1 MPPSSQAYS
10 LPEAH
15 ALPAT
20 AVAARL
26 AVDPPTGLES
36 TEAARRAARIGPNQL
51 EPPKRTSVW
60 RLVVEAATEPFV
72 LLLLA
77 AGAGAVLLGEV
88 RDGLLVLV
96 GLIPIVGADVITEYR
111 GERALEALRDASA
124 PLSRVRR
131 NGTVSQ
137 VIAASLVPGD
147 VVLLSGGDVVPADLR
162 LIRVDRLQLDR
173 SVLTG
178 ESIPE
183 PGRTEPDAGDS
194 DLADRRSIAYGG
206 TSVVGGRGEGIVVAT
221 GATTELGRISGGL
234 TDRGRRRSP
243 LQAELDRLVRILLW
257 VAIGLI
263 TIVMSLGFIRGQ
275 DAGATILAGISAAIA
290 AIPEEPPILLAVVLG
305 LGAYRL
311 LKRGVLVRRLNAE
324 ESLGAVDLIITDKTG
339 TLTRNRLDVASVR
352 TPAGPVEDADDR
364 SAILLDALRAEEDA
378 WAIGGGSPPSSFTR
392 SLMRAVEEDGWAA
405 RLDPAE
411 LLDAE
416 PVSDSRPFART
427 RARRDGRVETLLI
440 GAPEAVL
447 AESGGSRTTQT
458 AWEVLIEGSAATGER
473 TVGLARREGDGP
485 TEMRALIGF
494 ADPLRDGI
502 REALA
507 TARMAGI
514 QTIVVTGDHPATAAA
529 IAHQAGL
536 ERPNVVVGRTLE
548 SWDDAELAAEL
559 GNLQVVARS
568 TPEGKERLV
577 RVAREHG
584 RTVAVTGDGVNDA
597 PALNHADVGV
607 AMGSGTAVAREA
619 ADLVLGDDSFATLLF
634 GLREGRRIVD
644 NVQKGLIF
652 LDLDPRRA
660 ARVHPHRDDLRL
672 RPTAAA
678 APDPVARAVHRPV
691 DVGRVRA
698 RARGAG
704 DHGPPAARPAD
715 PPPEQRDPCPDRRR
729 RRVQCRCRARDHG
742 HPPRH
747 ARARAMA
754 GLHDPG
760 LRPARAGLREPK
772 PDGPAPPSR
781 AEHLPAAHRPRR
793 ARDPGGDPVCAAIR
807 RGVPRDAAR
816 AGRLGRRR
824 CRGARA
830 GRAGRG
836 RAHGPRAPVDR
847 LSADPA
853 ELAAE
858 RPERVPGLS

>member
-10 LPEAH
+10 LPDAH
-15 ALPAT
+15 ALPAA
-20 AVAARL
+20 AVADRL
-26 AVDPPTGLES
+26 AVDPPAGLES
-36 TEAARRAARIGPNQL
+36 TEAARRAARIGPNEL

-96 GLIPIVGADVITEYR
+96 GLIPIVGADVVTEYR

-124 PLSRVRR
+124 PMARVRR

-137 VIAASLVPGD
+137 VTAASLVPGD

-183 PGRTEPDAGDS
+183 QGRTEPDAGDS

-221 GATTELGRISGGL
+221 GAATELGRIAGGL
-234 TDRGRRRSP
+234 ADRGRRRSP

-263 TIVMSLGFIRGQ
+263 AIVMSLGFIRGQ

-364 SAILLDALRAEEDA
+364 SAILRDALRAEEDA
-378 WAIGGGSPPSSFTR
+378 WAIDAGSPPSSFTR
-392 SLMRAVEEDGWAA
+392 SLMRAVAEDGPAA

-411 LLDAE
+411 LLDAD
-416 PVSDSRPFART
+416 PVSDAHPFART

-447 AESGGSRTTQT
+447 AEAERVTDDEDRVGGPDRGFRGHRG
-458 AWEVLIEGSAATGER
+458 ADRRPGPPRGRRPDRDASAHR
-473 TVGLARREGDGP
+473 LRRPAPRRNPRGTGDGP
-485 TEMRALIGF
+485 QCR
-494 ADPLRDGI
+494 DPDDRRD
-502 REALA
+502 R
-507 TARMAGI
+507 RPS
-514 QTIVVTGDHPATAAA
+514 GDRGGDRPPGRPGAA
-529 IAHQAGL
+529 
-536 ERPNVVVGRTLE
+536 
-548 SWDDAELAAEL
+548 
-559 GNLQVVARS
+559 
-568 TPEGKERLV
+568 
-577 RVAREHG
+577 
-584 RTVAVTGDGVNDA
+584 
-597 PALNHADVGV
+597 
-607 AMGSGTAVAREA
+607 
-619 ADLVLGDDSFATLLF
+619 
-634 GLREGRRIVD
+634 EGRRWTHDRVLGRRGARRGAGQPAGRRPID
-644 NVQKGLIF
+644 ARGQGTAGPGRPRARP
-652 LDLDPRRA
+652 DGRGHRRRRQRRAGPQPRRRRGGDGLRHGRG
-660 ARVHPHRDDLRL
+660 ARGGGPGPRGRFVRDADVRPARGPADRRQRPEGPRLPRLDARRPAGVHPHRDDLRV
-672 RPTAAA
+672 RPAAAA

-691 DVGRVRA
+691 DVGRLRA
-698 RARGAG
+698 RAGGAG
-704 DHGPPAARPAD
+704 PDAPPAA
-715 PPPEQRDPCPDRRR
+715 
-729 RRVQCRCRARDHG
+729 
-742 HPPRH
+742 
-747 ARARAMA
+747 
-754 GLHDPG
+754 
-760 LRPARAGLREPK
+760 
-772 PDGPAPPSR
+772 
-781 AEHLPAAHRPRR
+781 
-793 ARDPGGDPVCAAIR
+793 
-807 RGVPRDAAR
+807 
-816 AGRLGRRR
+816 
-824 CRGARA
+824 
-830 GRAGRG
+830 
-836 RAHGPRAPVDR
+836 
-847 LSADPA
+847 
-853 ELAAE
+853 
-858 RPERVPGLS
+858 

>member
-1 MPPSSQAYS
+1 MGWTARGESALIADHEDMPSSSQAYS
-10 LPEAH
+10 LPDAH
-15 ALPAT
+15 ALPAA
-20 AVAARL
+20 AVADRL
-26 AVDPPTGLES
+26 AVDPPNGLES
-36 TEAARRAARIGPNQL
+36 SEAARRAARIGPNEL
-51 EPPKRTSVW
+51 EPPQRTSVW
-60 RLVVEAATEPFV
+60 RLVVEGATEPFV

-77 AGAGAVLLGEV
+77 AGAGAVLLGEA

-96 GLIPIVGADVITEYR
+96 GLIPIVGAGVITEYR

-124 PLSRVRR
+124 PMARVRR
-131 NGTVSQ
+131 HGTVSQ
-137 VIAASLVPGD
+137 VTAASLVPGD

-183 PGRTEPDAGDS
+183 QGRTEPDAGDS

-221 GATTELGRISGGL
+221 GAATELGRISGGL

-263 TIVMSLGFIRGQ
+263 AIVMSLGFIRGQ

-364 SAILLDALRAEEDA
+364 SAILRDALRAEEDA
-378 WAIGGGSPPSSFTR
+378 WAIGAGSPPSSFTR
-392 SLMRAVEEDGWAA
+392 SLMRAVAEDGPSA

-416 PVSDSRPFART
+416 PVSDGRPFART

-447 AESGGSRTTQT
+447 AEAGGSRMTTT
-458 AWEVLIEGSAATGER
+458 AWEVLIEGSAASGER

-507 TARMAGI
+507 TARTAGI

-559 GNLQVVARS
+559 DKLQVVARS

-577 RVAREHG
+577 RIARAHG

-597 PALNHADVGV
+597 PALNRADVARGDGLRHGRG
-607 AMGSGTAVAREA
+607 ARGSGPGPRGRFVRD
-619 ADLVLGDDSFATLLF
+619 ADV
-634 GLREGRRIVD
+634 
-644 NVQKGLIF
+644 
-652 LDLDPRRA
+652 
-660 ARVHPHRDDLRL
+660 
-672 RPTAAA
+672 
-678 APDPVARAVHRPV
+678 
-691 DVGRVRA
+691 
-698 RARGAG
+698 
-704 DHGPPAARPAD
+704 
-715 PPPEQRDPCPDRRR
+715 
-729 RRVQCRCRARDHG
+729 
-742 HPPRH
+742 
-747 ARARAMA
+747 
-754 GLHDPG
+754 
-760 LRPARAGLREPK
+760 RPARGQADRRQRPEGPRSSSFRRTSPCWGSSSSRRSTGSASRCCRSRSCGSSCSSTCRRRSPSSASRRSRASCAARRATGASRSSAGRSCCGSRPRA
-772 PDGPAPPSR
+772 GSAPSR
-781 AEHLPAAHRPRR
+781 P
-793 ARDPGGDPVCAAIR
+793 
-807 RGVPRDAAR
+807 
-816 AGRLGRRR
+816 
-824 CRGARA
+824 
-830 GRAGRG
+830 
-836 RAHGPRAPVDR
+836 
-847 LSADPA
+847 S
-853 ELAAE
+853 
-858 RPERVPGLS
+858 